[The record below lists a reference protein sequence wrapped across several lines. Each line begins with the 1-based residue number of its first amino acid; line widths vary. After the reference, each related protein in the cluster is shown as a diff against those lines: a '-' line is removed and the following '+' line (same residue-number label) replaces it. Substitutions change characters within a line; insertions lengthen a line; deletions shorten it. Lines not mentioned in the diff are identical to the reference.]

1 MFEQEK
7 MFDLETPSMTKLDV
21 SRCYVCNL
29 ESKFAGNFVKKYH
42 YAHRK
47 PSVKY
52 AFGLYVDNV
61 LAGVITYSTM
71 FANIASAVC
80 GDKYKNN
87 LLELSR
93 LFVFDWCGKN
103 TESWFLSRTF
113 LMLPKD
119 ILILL
124 SYADSGMNHIGYI
137 YQATNWI
144 YTGMS
149 KGSVEFEFNGDL
161 ISARNESFRE
171 KRNGNVSRLKPISEI
186 QNQYPGIKSVK
197 TNPKHRYVYFL
208 GNKRQRRELLNSLLW
223 DILPY
228 PKS

>member
-1 MFEQEK
+1 MLEQTELFE
-7 MFDLETPSMTKLDV
+7 FETPLMMHFDSN
-21 SRCYVCNL
+21 RCYVCNINT
-29 ESKFAGNFVKKYH
+29 KFAGNFVKKWH

-71 FANIASAVC
+71 FANISSSVC
-80 GDKYKNN
+80 GEKYKDNV
-87 LLELSR
+87 LELSR

-103 TESWFLSRTF
+103 TESWFLSKTF

-124 SYADSGMNHIGYI
+124 SYADSGKNHTGYI

-149 KGSVEFEFNGDL
+149 NGSNEFEFEGSL
-161 ISARNESFRE
+161 ISARNESFRN
-171 KRNGNVSRLKPISEI
+171 KRNGNSSKLKKLSDIEKE
-186 QNQYPGIKSVK
+186 YPGIKQVK
-197 TNPKHRYVYFL
+197 TSPKYRYVYFL
-208 GNKRQRRELLNSLLW
+208 GDKRQKRDLLKSLLW
-223 DILPY
+223 DSLPY
-228 PKS
+228 PKN